1 MKLIDLTQEIY
12 PGMPVFDGHPE
23 VTMKPAV
30 THEQR
35 AGEKNPTTVSP
46 VVHAIV
52 LGEQIGRASCRER
65 V

>member
-23 VTMKPAV
+23 VTMQPAV

-35 AGEKNPTTVSP
+35 AGEKNPTTVSM
-46 VVHAIV
+46 
-52 LGEQIGRASCRER
+52 R
-65 V
+65 